1 MWIWHQSCP
10 DWHELMYRNPVDRIL
25 SAYEFMVEVA
35 IRKWLR
41 AKSGKKV
48 RPSQG
53 SAAPPW
59 QILMQI
65 LAQRSVLPLFDMHM
79 PKSSVY

>member
-1 MWIWHQSCP
+1 
-10 DWHELMYRNPVDRIL
+10 MYRNPVDRIL

-53 SAAPPW
+53 SVAPP
-59 QILMQI
+59 
-65 LAQRSVLPLFDMHM
+65 
-79 PKSSVY
+79 